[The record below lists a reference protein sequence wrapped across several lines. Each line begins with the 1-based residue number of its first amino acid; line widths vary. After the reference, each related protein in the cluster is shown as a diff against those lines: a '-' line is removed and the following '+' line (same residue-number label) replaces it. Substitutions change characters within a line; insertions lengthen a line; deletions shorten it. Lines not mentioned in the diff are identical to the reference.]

1 MKTDLVYVKE
11 IAMNR
16 LGNVKDWNVV
26 KNWKFLFVGLAVVAL
41 NVLTQLA
48 MFALA
53 NFDGTNLLIAAALIL
68 LGLILTGKLGLWKSE
83 QKWGMGANVG
93 FVALAFIVM
102 FGLKI
107 IGGQLIMLEEGYG
120 QTTANQE
127 IINNSGLPTLV
138 LFLFTVFFAPVLEE
152 LLFRGILMGK
162 VFGKDSIVG
171 LLLSSF
177 LFGLIHNPTNIGSWV
192 VYGGMGLVLGL
203 AYRISGKYTN
213 ALILHSLNNLIG
225 FLLMLL
231 MQSLGLI

>member
-1 MKTDLVYVKE
+1 
-11 IAMNR
+11 MNR
-16 LGNVKDWNVV
+16 LGSVKDWNVV
-26 KNWKFLFVGLAVVAL
+26 KNWKFLLVGLVVVAL

-48 MFALA
+48 MFTLP
-53 NFDGTNLLIAAALIL
+53 NFDGNNLLIAAAFLL
-68 LGLILTGKLGLWKSE
+68 VAVVLGLILTGKLGLWKGE

-107 IGGQLIMLEEGYG
+107 IGGQLIVLEEGYG

-138 LFLFTVFFAPVLEE
+138 LFLFTVLFAPVLEE
-152 LLFRGILMGK
+152 LLFRGILMGR
-162 VFGKDSIVG
+162 VFGKDSILG

-213 ALILHSLNNLIG
+213 ALILHSLNNLLG

>member
-1 MKTDLVYVKE
+1 
-11 IAMNR
+11 MNR

-26 KNWKFLFVGLAVVAL
+26 KNWKFLLVGLVVVVL

-48 MFALA
+48 MLALP
-53 NFDGTNLLIAAALIL
+53 NFDGTNLLIAAALL
-68 LGLILTGKLGLWKSE
+68 LFAVVVGLVLTSKIGLWKSE
-83 QKWGMGANVG
+83 QKWGILKNIG
-93 FVALAFIVM
+93 FVVLAFIVM

-127 IINNSGLPTLV
+127 VINNSGLPALL
-138 LFLFTVFFAPVLEE
+138 LFLFAVLFAPVLEE
-152 LLFRGILMGK
+152 LIFRGILMGK
-162 VFGKDSIVG
+162 VFGKDSNVG

-213 ALILHSLNNLIG
+213 ALILHMVNNFLSV
-225 FLLMLL
+225 LLMLL
-231 MQSLGLI
+231 LQSIGFI

>member
-1 MKTDLVYVKE
+1 
-11 IAMNR
+11 MNR
-16 LGNVKDWNVV
+16 LGSVKDWNVV
-26 KNWKFLFVGLAVVAL
+26 KNWKFLLVGLVVVAL
-41 NVLTQLA
+41 NVLTQMA
-48 MFALA
+48 MSALP
-53 NFDGTNLLIAAALIL
+53 NFDGTNLLIAAALL
-68 LGLILTGKLGLWKSE
+68 LFAVVVGLVLTSKIGLWKSE
-83 QKWGMGANVG
+83 QKWGMLKNIG
-93 FVALAFIVM
+93 FVVLAFIVM

-127 IINNSGLPTLV
+127 IINNSGLPVLL
-138 LFLFTVFFAPVLEE
+138 LFLFAVLFAPVLEE
-152 LLFRGILMGK
+152 LIFRGILMGK
-162 VFGKDSIVG
+162 VFGKDSNVG

-213 ALILHSLNNLIG
+213 ALFLHSLNNLIG